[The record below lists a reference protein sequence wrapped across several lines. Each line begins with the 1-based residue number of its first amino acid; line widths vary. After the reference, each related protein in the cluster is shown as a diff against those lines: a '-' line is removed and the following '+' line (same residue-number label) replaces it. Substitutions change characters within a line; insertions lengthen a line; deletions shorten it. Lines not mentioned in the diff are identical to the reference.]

1 MPTDEEK
8 KHAHA
13 HDHAHEPEED
23 MENMD
28 EMGEDTDDEDDG
40 IVILQTAEGEE
51 MAFHVLEVIDVED
64 EQFALLTPANDD
76 EGEENDEEAAE
87 IYIFHYEVDEDGAES
102 FTPVEDEE
110 TFAKVRDAAEALFT
124 GDDES

>member
-13 HDHAHEPEED
+13 HDHEHSSDEEEVED
-23 MENMD
+23 
-28 EMGEDTDDEDDG
+28 MGEDMDDEDDG
-40 IVILQTAEGEE
+40 VVILQTAEGDE
-51 MAFHVLEVIDVED
+51 MAFHVLEVIDVDD

-76 EGEENDEEAAE
+76 EGEDNDEEAAE

-102 FTPVEDEE
+102 FTPVEDED
-110 TFAKVRDAAEALFT
+110 TFAKVREAAEALFT
-124 GDDES
+124 GEDDS